1 MNSIKQGTLILL
13 VALSQLL
20 LAPSALALNDPAERI
35 EEIQFSEAEL
45 AQVLAPIAL
54 YPDSLL
60 THILI
65 ASTYPLEV
73 VQANRWRNKYQALE
87 AEAAVKRAE
96 DKGWDPSIL
105 ALLAFPTVLE
115 KLSDDLDWT
124 QKLGDA
130 FLQDEARVLA
140 SIQTLRQ
147 QADNANTFDDMDNMK
162 VTKVNQQIIIEPV
175 QKEIVYVPVY
185 DTRVVYGHW
194 RWYNYPPVYWVYPP
208 RYPVHYPSHY
218 SSRFYWHSGIHI
230 SFNYY
235 FSAFHWHKRHIVVTH
250 HHSANRYRSHK
261 RIVTSSGAQRWNHKP
276 AHRRGV
282 AYRSTSVKQRYHS
295 HRPSTL
301 QTKQLRSVERHGNS
315 AKPKHYSTAQVKQSR
330 EQRFSQK
337 LAKAQHSNINNSQH
351 KGVKQ
356 GAKES
361 RQQRNNNHQRD
372 MRHQPDKSHQQY
384 KSTQRERSQQ
394 PYKSTQRERSQQQY
408 KSTQREKSQQP
419 YKSTQRERSQQP
431 ERSKQKSK
439 NTQQSRQRA
448 SDQKKDY
455 RQQQAKSQQRSQ
467 SAQARSP
474 QRSQPSRTKQR
485 DH

>member
-20 LAPSALALNDPAERI
+20 LAPSVFALDDPVDRI
-35 EEIQFSEAEL
+35 DEIQFSEAQL

-250 HHSANRYRSHK
+250 HHRANRYRSHN

-295 HRPSTL
+295 HKPTTL

-315 AKPKHYSTAQVKQSR
+315 AKPKHYSTAQIKQSR

-337 LAKAQHSNINNSQH
+337 LAKAQRSNINNSQH
-351 KGVKQ
+351 KSVKQ

-372 MRHQPDKSHQQY
+372 KSLQPDKSQQQYKRTQRDKSQQQY
-384 KSTQRERSQQ
+384 KSTQRERSH
-394 PYKSTQRERSQQQY
+394 
-408 KSTQREKSQQP
+408 
-419 YKSTQRERSQQP
+419 QP
-431 ERSKQKSK
+431 ERSQQKSK
-439 NTQQSRQRA
+439 NTQQSRQQA

-467 SAQARSP
+467 SALARSP
-474 QRSQPSRTKQR
+474 QRSQPTRNKQR